1 MKDIPD
7 DPVKPNNRPFN
18 PMIKIFNDQSDPVT
32 FLNEITSEAQN
43 CNASM
48 QQQLY
53 TVTQEK
59 YYEGAAL
66 DRLNTWRHGM
76 DSKVKHIFNYVGS
89 DKAVIKANYKEF
101 RRLLLS
107 TYLKKNVEG
116 NNRMERDSFR
126 LLEFNDHPK
135 CLFWKASANGR

>member
-1 MKDIPD
+1 
-7 DPVKPNNRPFN
+7 
-18 PMIKIFNDQSDPVT
+18 
-32 FLNEITSEAQN
+32 
-43 CNASM
+43 M

-76 DSKVKHIFNYVGS
+76 DSKVKYIFNYVGS
-89 DKAVIKANYKEF
+89 DKKVIKANYKEF
-101 RRLLLS
+101 RRLLLA

-116 NNRMERDSFR
+116 SNRMERDSFR
-126 LLEFNDHPK
+126 LLEFNDHPQ
-135 CLFWKASANGR
+135 ASILESFSNSSIKLD